1 MVLFLRLNYL
11 HCNWFTVN
19 GKFFALCKE
28 QILIKS
34 FCKTKRMMYD
44 ILSDIATHQWRAEQT
59 ISQPWFEFVSGMPL
73 IEFVANSQIRIW
85 TNWLTK
91 SCFGV
96 WEFTSH
102 TRGPQ
107 WHTQHWF
114 YLNLPK
120 CHCDLTFCAWDEDS
134 ALSGL
139 KLTTSLHI
147 YFSVLLLL
155 ALSFFSNCPP
165 SFLPFY
171 HSHLWSL
178 LVCLL
183 ITPFPLISSL
193 MPVSA
198 VQGDL
203 RLRQWNPEV

>member
-1 MVLFLRLNYL
+1 MTHKILLRGLGVHITYQRS
-11 HCNWFTVN
+11 TVTYT
-19 GKFFALCKE
+19 AL
-28 QILIKS
+28 IL
-34 FCKTKRMMYD
+34 
-44 ILSDIATHQWRAEQT
+44 
-59 ISQPWFEFVSGMPL
+59 
-73 IEFVANSQIRIW
+73 
-85 TNWLTK
+85 
-91 SCFGV
+91 
-96 WEFTSH
+96 
-102 TRGPQ
+102 
-107 WHTQHWF
+107 F

-120 CHCDLTFCAWDEDS
+120 CHCGLTFCAWDEDS

-198 VQGDL
+198 VQGNL
-203 RLRQWNPEV
+203 RLRQWFSSLMAYTPSCQNTSLVQTCLTETLSCNTLAVTNLFLSTLSSSL